1 MKVWWNQ
8 LSNRERWL
16 VGGGSALTLLL
27 IVYALIWQPFQK
39 ELGRLRQTVAEQRAD
54 LAWMRQAAIEA
65 KRLENVQPGPKSQF
79 PEDIRRS
86 LLIVVDQSARA
97 AGLGTAVKRVEPQG
111 DDRVRV
117 WLEQASFD
125 QLIGWLDTLRQDQ
138 GIQTANAVIDRQ
150 ADGRVDARL
159 ILQEP
164 GP

>member
-1 MKVWWNQ
+1 MKAWWNQ

-16 VGGGSALTLLL
+16 VGGGSVLTLLL

-65 KRLENVQPGPKSQF
+65 KRLENVQAGPKSQL
-79 PEDIRRS
+79 PEGVRRS

-111 DDRVRV
+111 DDRVRI
-117 WLEQASFD
+117 WLEQAGFD

-150 ADGRVDARL
+150 AGGRVDARL
-159 ILQEP
+159 ILQESP
-164 GP
+164 